1 LIWKVSKPFNDIDLQ
16 SYGSGHRPGH
26 CSGQLWLKVAQAQLL
41 FDLHSAK
48 FEPIEESTPDG
59 EQ

>member
-1 LIWKVSKPFNDIDLQ
+1 LTWKVSKPFNDIDLQ
-16 SYGSGHRPGH
+16 SYGTGHYH
-26 CSGQLWLKVAQAQLL
+26 CSGQLWLKVAQAQSL

-48 FEPIEESTPDG
+48 AEPIEESTPDG